1 MSSFFS
7 GFDSERI
14 LTRQYLKLNAISF
27 FSNNLI
33 WFLLNS
39 TEEDYVRDYVRLKG
53 DFAFCVFKGKGIQ
66 ANFSCLLQ
74 KFDLFQFI
82 DKIKATSCNQNHF
95 NFLLTRRLSKAGMTE
110 NSYVALLAQFLCT
123 MLIFL
128 DSGLY
133 VPLPSNP
140 TPMNAAPSI
149 IS

>member
-14 LTRQYLKLNAISF
+14 LTRQYLKLNAICF

-74 KFDLFQFI
+74 KFDLF
-82 DKIKATSCNQNHF
+82 
-95 NFLLTRRLSKAGMTE
+95 
-110 NSYVALLAQFLCT
+110 
-123 MLIFL
+123 
-128 DSGLY
+128 
-133 VPLPSNP
+133 
-140 TPMNAAPSI
+140 
-149 IS
+149 